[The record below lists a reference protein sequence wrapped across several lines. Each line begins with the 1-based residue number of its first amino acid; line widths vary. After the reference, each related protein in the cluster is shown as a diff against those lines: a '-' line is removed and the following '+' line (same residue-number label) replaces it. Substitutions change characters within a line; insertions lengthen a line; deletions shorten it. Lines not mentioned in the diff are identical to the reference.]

1 MNCAIY
7 IRKSRESEQAYR
19 LELQRQRLPEYAD
32 SQSWGYEIFD
42 EGFKSGKNVQ
52 EMTELNRLIEKIQ
65 KDSVDVVLV
74 IEFSRLSRDESLKDF
89 VSFLDLCKTRNVK
102 IATPGKIR
110 DPRNSTEWFLCIL
123 EGGFSAVEMWKL
135 RERMQEGRKAARD
148 KGKYL
153 GGNPPFGYKPMNKTL
168 VPIPDKAEI
177 VRKVFELGQTY
188 SPREIAKNNPSF
200 GLSPRQV
207 RRIFDK
213 AKKYAGLTTNSQGNV
228 IKADW
233 EPIIS
238 LANYERFISGK
249 KNRSTRPQSTRSTH
263 LLTGLGIFRC
273 GYCGRS
279 VGTAKKAYKYSTR
292 IYYYCSAHK
301 IDNHLCDQ
309 SRAVDL
315 YFLDRVFIDAFKS
328 LFTHSDKV
336 IEIIKSENA
345 FATTETERL
354 QNEQKELNRKIE
366 RLLDAVENGALTF
379 QDVSER
385 IQKYK
390 NRLQT
395 IEKIMLEKDSESL
408 QKVENLIRQASE
420 EIRQFENLNFNYQ
433 KTLIKKLI
441 RKIELF
447 QDKLIIFPKHTKNA
461 NPDFG
466 IVIVLEKK
474 GKPVW
479 HNALKLNLTKERYH
493 ELKKELKIDRAVAK
507 FLGVSRRTLIRW
519 KKRNIP
525 EERTGWQEIGWYY
538 TTEANKG
545 SLFLTKDK

>member
-19 LELQRQRLPEYAD
+19 LELQRKKLPEYAD
-32 SQSWGYEIFD
+32 SQGWDYQIFD

-52 EMTELNRLIEKIQ
+52 EMTELNRLIERIR
-65 KDSVDVVLV
+65 KDSIDVVLV

-89 VSFLDLCKTRNVK
+89 VNFLDLCKTYNVK

-135 RERMQEGRKAARD
+135 RERMEEGRKAARD
-148 KGKYL
+148 KGRYL
-153 GGNPPFGYKPMNKTL
+153 GGNPPFGYKPVNKTL
-168 VPIPDKAEI
+168 VPIPEKAEI

-213 AKKYAGLTTNSQGNV
+213 AEKYAGLTTDSQGNI

-238 LANYERFISGK
+238 LADYEKFISGK
-249 KNRSTRPQSTRSTH
+249 KSRSTRPQSTQSTH
-263 LLTGLGIFRC
+263 LLTGMGIFRC

-279 VGTAKKAYKYSTR
+279 IGTAAKTYKDAR
-292 IYYYCSAHK
+292 RKYYYCSAHK
-301 IDNHLCDQ
+301 LDNNICNQ

-366 RLLDAVENGALTF
+366 KLLDAVENGAITF

-395 IEKIMLEKDSESL
+395 IEKIILEKDSESL

-420 EIRQFENLNFNYQ
+420 EIRRFENLNFNYQ
-433 KTLIKKLI
+433 KTLIRKLI
-441 RKIELF
+441 RKIELYK
-447 QDKLIIFPKHTKNA
+447 DNLIIYPRHTKNA
-461 NPDFG
+461 DPGFG
-466 IVIVLEKK
+466 IVIMFEKK
-474 GKPVW
+474 GRPVW
-479 HNALKLNLTKERYH
+479 LNALKLNLTNEKYN
-493 ELKKELKIDRAVAK
+493 ELKKRLKTDKEIAK
-507 FLGVSRRTLIRW
+507 FLSVSDRTLRRW
-519 KKRNIP
+519 KKRNIT
-525 EERTGWQEIGWYY
+525 EEYSGWKEIGWYY
-538 TTEANKG
+538 TTEIKKSSSIAERK
-545 SLFLTKDK
+545 